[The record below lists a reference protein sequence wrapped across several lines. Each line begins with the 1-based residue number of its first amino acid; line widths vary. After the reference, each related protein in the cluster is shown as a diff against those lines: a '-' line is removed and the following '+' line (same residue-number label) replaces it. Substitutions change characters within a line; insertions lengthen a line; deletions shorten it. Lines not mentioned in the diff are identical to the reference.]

1 MKEKLKNIFHN
12 KHVSVFRILVGVG
25 IVLVVLSF
33 IWFLLRAHSMRQ
45 GEQMRPIVQTETQLS
60 FPQESFELARDAEA
74 TFVFD
79 VANETTVFAENEDN
93 ILPLASITKI
103 MTTIVALE
111 HAEPETLVTIS
122 GDAIA
127 QEGNNFLVEG
137 ETWKLGDLLAFMMI
151 TSSNDA
157 AYEIARSI
165 PVDGTADVDTFVNA
179 MNDKAYEL
187 GLFTMS
193 FANPSGLD
201 VTETDPS
208 AYGSARDVAAL
219 LVYGMLTYPD
229 VFQASAKDVAQFAS
243 LEFPTHIATNTN
255 VVARQLPALVA
266 SKTGYTDNT
275 GGNLAFVFEAG
286 PGRPMVA
293 VILGSTFDGRFVEA
307 EQLTA
312 ATINAVQNAR

>member
-1 MKEKLKNIFHN
+1 MKEKIKQLLN
-12 KHVSVFRILVGVG
+12 KYDINFFRVAVGVAAVLTV
-25 IVLVVLSF
+25 ISFFWFLVLVNREEPAQEVAST
-33 IWFLLRAHSMRQ
+33 IK
-45 GEQMRPIVQTETQLS
+45 QLQ
-60 FPQESFELARDAEA
+60 FPDAPFVVARDAQA

-79 VANETTVFAENEDN
+79 IANETTVFADNAED

-103 MTTIVALE
+103 MTAIVALE
-111 HAEPETLVTIS
+111 HADAETLITIS

-137 ETWKLGDLLAFMMI
+137 ETWRLDDLLSFMMI

-157 AYEIARSI
+157 AYEIARS
-165 PVDGTADVDTFVNA
+165 VAVNEKTGVEHFVHA

-187 GLFTMS
+187 GLFTLS

-201 VTETDPS
+201 ATETDPS

-219 LVYGMLTYPD
+219 LVYGLLTHPE
-229 VFQASAKDVAQFAS
+229 VFQFSADDGVQFAS

-255 VVARQLPALVA
+255 IVANQLPALVA

-293 VILGSTFDGRFVEA
+293 VILGSTFEGRFIEA

-312 ATINAVQNAR
+312 ATIRAVQGAR